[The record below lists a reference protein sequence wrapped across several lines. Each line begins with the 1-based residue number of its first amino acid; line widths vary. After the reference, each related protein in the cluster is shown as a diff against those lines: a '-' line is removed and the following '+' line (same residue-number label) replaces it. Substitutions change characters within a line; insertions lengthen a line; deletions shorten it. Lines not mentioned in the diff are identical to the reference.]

1 MVSKDSSRFSILD
14 NLCAMFPSIAASES
28 SNLSIICKKGKI
40 YFTYVHR
47 NKLPSAFSS
56 TNIRSE
62 LSLRRK
68 NDSKRISGTELEC
81 YLLKH
86 Y

>member
-40 YFTYVHR
+40 YFTYICTQEQIAV
-47 NKLPSAFSS
+47 SIFQ
-56 TNIRSE
+56 
-62 LSLRRK
+62 
-68 NDSKRISGTELEC
+68 
-81 YLLKH
+81 Y
-86 Y
+86 